1 MSNERIPEITR
12 RGLLR
17 GTVAAGLASS
27 GITSVAA
34 QERGNNDA
42 DRYDED
48 DNGFPDEGVEV
59 TGVYKALVAY
69 DANGNVYQRNPSG
82 IGREIGNLD
91 DLDPETTTKCYYK
104 VQYRGTF
111 GNDPFLDTGWVKNE
125 VVCKGYEPD
134 NRTILWVH
142 ETDPRYTGSGQ
153 PAFGGDWEVHVDS
166 QRGRGNVLVTD
177 ETRPQT
183 HD

>member
-1 MSNERIPEITR
+1 MENTDELNCTR
-12 RGLLR
+12 RRVLHGAVVGGLSVSGI
-17 GTVAAGLASS
+17 GTVAA
-27 GITSVAA
+27 
-34 QERGNNDA
+34 QNRGNNEN

-48 DNGFPDEGVEV
+48 DNGFPDEDVEV
-59 TGVYKALVAY
+59 TGMYKALVAY
-69 DANGNVYQRNPSG
+69 DANGNQYQRNPSG
-82 IGREIGNLD
+82 RGLEYGSLD

-111 GNDPFLDTGWVKNE
+111 GNDPYMDTGWVKNE

-142 ETDPRYTGSGQ
+142 ESDPRYTGDGK

-166 QRGRGNVLVTD
+166 QRGLGNVLVTD
-177 ETRPQT
+177 KTRPQS
-183 HD
+183 HS